1 MIISS
6 KNPHILTVSNYLVQF
21 PMLIWKSSIF
31 LFIMDETPEVSGDLI
46 LDQACISNKNMIR
59 DLDQKGFGEIENGK
73 LLLKSFETLYLL
85 YTKKLLLKKNKKQID
100 FDNFM
105 SLCQKNNPEILTK
118 FLIFRDLKNRGY
130 VVKDG
135 FGFGSDFRVYE
146 RGHFGEKGAKFLIF
160 GLNEGHQEKMGIL
173 QKKIDEITQMGKEPI
188 IAVIERR
195 GEVIYYKINKM
206 NFFENKS
213 RLDDSFE
220 F

>member
-1 MIISS
+1 
-6 KNPHILTVSNYLVQF
+6 
-21 PMLIWKSSIF
+21 MLIWKSSIF
-31 LFIMDETPEVSGDLI
+31 LNNMDETIEVRGDLI
-46 LDQACISNKNMIR
+46 LDQACISEHKMIH
-59 DLDQKGFGEIENGK
+59 DLEQKGFGEIDKGK
-73 LLLKSFETLYLL
+73 LFLKSFETLYLL
-85 YTKKLLLKKNKKQID
+85 YTQKLFLKKNKKQID
-100 FDNFM
+100 FDTFM
-105 SLCQKNNPEILTK
+105 NICQKTNPEILTK
-118 FLIFRDLKNRGY
+118 FLIFRDLKTRGY

-160 GLNEGHQEKMGIL
+160 GLNEGQQEKMGAL

-206 NFFENKS
+206 NFLENKS
-213 RLDDSFE
+213 RLKDNFE